1 MVINATEES
10 GVANKIKFDE
20 EYITGSGKGKYHLY
34 DRTIPGYMKKYAK
47 KWNAKVFDD
56 KFETGT
62 FSNSPDIPVTVLELS
77 PEMKTGVTKSSQPLF
92 ELFGTVGLS
101 TWGAKAVSDS
111 MENNSIS
118 QTTN

>member
-1 MVINATEES
+1 
-10 GVANKIKFDE
+10 
-20 EYITGSGKGKYHLY
+20 
-34 DRTIPGYMKKYAK
+34 MKKYAK
-47 KWNAKVFDD
+47 KWNAKVYD
-56 KFETGT
+56 ES
-62 FSNSPDIPVTVLELS
+62 FSIEEVNIDSEFKPERMIEMPVTILELS